1 MKVGDLKQ
9 SVIKACTSLQAL
21 MTDFYLSNSYYR
33 WGLKTIQ
40 KVCLSV
46 VDEFYHE
53 LSEEGVLPCEPGAG
67 VT

>member
-1 MKVGDLKQ
+1 MKVGALKQ

-21 MTDFYLSNSYYR
+21 MTDFIDQIR
-33 WGLKTIQ
+33 ITVWGLKTIQ

-46 VDEFYHE
+46 VDELYHE

-67 VT
+67 VA